1 MIDLKEL
8 RKTSKGFSQQELVMN
23 DVIRQTIS
31 NIECGLSKPSIELA
45 KKLGEVLEVDWT
57 LFFEE

>member
-1 MIDLKEL
+1 LIDLKEL
-8 RKTSKGFSQQELVMN
+8 RTSKGFSQQELATKC

>member
-8 RKTSKGFSQQELVMN
+8 RTSKGFSQQELATKC